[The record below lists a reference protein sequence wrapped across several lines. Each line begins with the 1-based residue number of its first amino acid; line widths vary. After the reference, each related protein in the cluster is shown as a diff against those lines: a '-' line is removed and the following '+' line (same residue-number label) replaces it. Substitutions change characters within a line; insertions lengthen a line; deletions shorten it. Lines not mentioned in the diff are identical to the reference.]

1 MNTNK
6 INLANLVVKKL
17 SIMMNELEVSPY
29 IEQDEATYIESMLC
43 LNEIETVTIKFIRDV
58 VVKSGANTKK
68 HLRSMDVV
76 DWDKFDKIE
85 NLISKVVYVLDTK
98 LN

>member
-6 INLANLVVKKL
+6 INLANTVVRKL
-17 SIMMNELEVSPY
+17 ALMMNELEVSAY
-29 IEQDEATYIESMLC
+29 MDKEEMSYIESMLH
-43 LNEIETVTIKFIRDV
+43 LNEIEPATIKFIRKV
-58 VVKSGANTKK
+58 VVKSGANSKK
-68 HLRSMDVV
+68 ALRSMDVV

-85 NLISKVVYVLDTK
+85 NVISKVVYVLDTK